1 MEMVTNLIIISSRV
15 WHVSLNFIFKQV
27 NPELTIALVESIE
40 ELNGIAEDFLIRS
53 RLIGFLTDVI
63 VPERI
68 LNQVQYGCYN
78 FHPSLPNRPGWAPL
92 QYALL
97 DNDEAFGITLHRMSP
112 KVDAGYI
119 VAIKKFAIEPSDDF
133 IKVNEQV
140 FLCLFSLLKEQ
151 RLALIFNRGPLIPI
165 PMSWGSLR
173 KTKSDLLNYTLVHLN
188 QVSEERLNSLVR
200 AFGYSPELCLLRLKD
215 SKGEKLYYFDHIKQ
229 GPGHRAD
236 LEAFGHN
243 FFDLEPQSI
252 PRVAQTHFI

>member
-1 MEMVTNLIIISSRV
+1 MITNFIIISSGV

-27 NPELTIALVESIE
+27 NPELTIALVETMG
-40 ELNGIAEDFLIRS
+40 ELNGIAEDFLTRS

-92 QYALL
+92 NYALL
-97 DNDEAFGITLHRMSP
+97 DNDEAFGITLHRMAP
-112 KVDAGYI
+112 KVDSGYI
-119 VAIKKFAIEPSDDF
+119 VAIKKFAIDSSDDY

-165 PMSWGSLR
+165 PVSWGSLR
-173 KTKSDLLNYTLVHLN
+173 KTKSDLSTDSLVQLK
-188 QVSEERLNSLVR
+188 QVSQERLNALVR
-200 AFGYSPELCLLRLKD
+200 AFGYSPELCLLRLQE
-215 SKGEKLYYFDHIKQ
+215 SPGETLYFYDHTRQ
-229 GPGHRAD
+229 SPGERAD
-236 LEAFGHN
+236 LEAFGHY
-243 FFDLEPQSI
+243 FFELKPQSI
-252 PRVAQTHFI
+252 PRVAQPLFL